1 MSVARFYCDQLCEG
15 VIQLDDTEAHHAIH
29 VLRLQA
35 GDNVE
40 LFDGRGGLGYG
51 VVARIA
57 RKTVAVEVSNVNRSR
72 PRQSGRVVVATSIAK
87 GQRFDWLV
95 GKCTEL
101 GADHIACVLFERT
114 VKQAKGTAV
123 QRYRKMTISTA
134 KQCGRLFLPEITGP
148 GNLAE
153 CFVAL
158 KELYPEAA
166 FLFGDFGE
174 DAIALREL
182 TTEGADV
189 VAFVGPEGG
198 MTESEEQLLKAHGAI
213 GVRLSE
219 NILRIETA
227 ADAFAAILCANR

>member
-1 MSVARFYCDQLCEG
+1 

-35 GDNVE
+35 GDSVE
-40 LFDGRGGLGYG
+40 VFDGRGGLGYG

-57 RKTVAVEVSNVNRSR
+57 RKTVAVEVSNVNKSK
-72 PRQSGRVVVATSIAK
+72 PRQGGRVIIATSIAK

-123 QRYRKMTISTA
+123 QRYRKMTISAA
-134 KQCGRLFLPEITGP
+134 KQCGRLFLPEISGP

-153 CFVAL
+153 SVVAL
-158 KELYPEAA
+158 KEHYPEAVV
-166 FLFGDFGE
+166 LFGDFGDDSIGIGE
-174 DAIALREL
+174 VKKDGRDVIAL
-182 TTEGADV
+182 
-189 VAFVGPEGG
+189 VGPEGG
-198 MTESEEQLLKAHGAI
+198 MAESEEQLLKEHGAV

-219 NILRIETA
+219 NVLRIETA
-227 ADAFAAILCANR
+227 AVAFAAILCADR